1 MGLLGPHVCGPVVVY
16 VIKVIH
22 KIMVGQVLT
31 YPPRQAWFMQS
42 ISLSEPYASWL
53 LELAEAQET
62 SPEQLLA
69 DLVVSAF
76 HAPAALETQQPESL
90 SGVKHQTKG

>member
-1 MGLLGPHVCGPVVVY
+1 VVFY

-31 YPPRQAWFMQS
+31 YPLRQAWFMQS
-42 ISLSEPYASWL
+42 ISLSDPYASWL
-53 LELAEAQET
+53 IELAEAQGI

-76 HAPAALETQQPESL
+76 HAPASLETQQPESL

>member
-16 VIKVIH
+16 VVKVIH

-31 YPPRQAWFMQS
+31 YPPRQAREMQS

-53 LELAEAQET
+53 LELAEAQGI
-62 SPEQLLA
+62 SPEKLLA

>member
-31 YPPRQAWFMQS
+31 YPPRQAWGMQS
-42 ISLSEPYASWL
+42 VKLFEPYASWL

-62 SPEQLLA
+62 SPEALLA
-69 DLVVSAF
+69 NLVHDSF
-76 HAPAALETQQPESL
+76 CRLQQSPSQLPESL
-90 SGVKHQTKG
+90 SAE